1 MVAIYKY
8 RISLG
13 KTQAEL
19 ASEVGVNPNTI
30 SQYESGARKPDIVML
45 KKLAKAL
52 NTTTD
57 KLLEPIEAEN

>member
-8 RISLG
+8 RVSLG

-30 SQYESGARKPDIVML
+30 SQYESAARKPDIVML

-57 KLLEPIEAEN
+57 KLLEPIEADN